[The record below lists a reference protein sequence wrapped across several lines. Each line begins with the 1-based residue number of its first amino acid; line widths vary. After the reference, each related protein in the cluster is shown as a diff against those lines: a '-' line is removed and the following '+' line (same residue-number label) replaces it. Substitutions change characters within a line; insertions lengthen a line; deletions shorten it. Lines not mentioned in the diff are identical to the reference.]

1 MERDAQTSTLTVA
14 GPDAQQL
21 ERRTFVLHVVEGPDA
36 PTSREVGAGRMVVGS
51 AADADL
57 VLTDPT
63 ISRRHVELRAL
74 SDGVLVVDL
83 GSKNG
88 TRVGGI
94 AVKEA
99 LLPPDGTF
107 ALGSTTVRVEQV
119 REQLAVTAEGTV
131 RFGDYLTCNKKLAAQ
146 LELLR
151 RVARSD
157 ATVLIEG
164 PTGTGKELLAHAVHE
179 TSERKRAPFMVVDCS
194 AVSPSLLESQLF
206 GHKKGAFTGA
216 LEDHEGA
223 FEAAGEGTVFL
234 DELGELPLDL
244 QPKLLRAL
252 EARTIRR
259 VGEVHDRP
267 IHVRFV
273 AATNRDLKAMA
284 KAGAFRDDLYYRVA
298 VVRVTV
304 PPIADR
310 PEDVPLLA
318 HHYVDQLTEG
328 MRTLSPDAYLTLSQ
342 YDWPGNARELRNVIQ
357 RALAVSD
364 KTEIEPED
372 LFVEESGDAPASFHE
387 AKDQLIASFEVRY
400 VRALLDR
407 HRGNVSRA
415 AKEAGLSRNALYA
428 LMKRAGISG

>member
-1 MERDAQTSTLTVA
+1 MTRDAHTSTLTVA
-14 GPDAQQL
+14 GGDAQQL

-36 PTSREVGAGRMVVGS
+36 GTSREVGAGHMVIGS

-57 VLTDPT
+57 VLADPT

-83 GSKNG
+83 DSKNG

-94 AVKEA
+94 RVKEA

-119 REQLAVTAEGTV
+119 REALDVTPDGTV

-151 RVARSD
+151 RVAKSE
-157 ATVLIEG
+157 ATVLVEG
-164 PTGTGKELLAHAVHE
+164 PTGTGKELLARAIHDA
-179 TSERKRAPFMVVDCS
+179 SERKDAPFMVVDCS

-216 LEDHEGA
+216 VEDHQGA
-223 FEAAGEGTVFL
+223 FEAAQGGTVFL

-259 VGEVHDRP
+259 VGEVNDRP
-267 IHVRFV
+267 IQVRFV
-273 AATNRDLKAMA
+273 AATNRDLKAMS
-284 KAGAFRDDLYYRVA
+284 KAGTFRDDLYYRVA
-298 VVRVTV
+298 VVRVSV
-304 PPIADR
+304 PPIAER

-318 HHYVDQLTEG
+318 QHYVDQLTEG
-328 MRTLSPDAYLTLSQ
+328 MRVLSPDAYLTLSQ

-364 KTEIEPED
+364 KSQIDPED
-372 LFVEESGDAPASFHE
+372 LFVESSEESPASFHE

-400 VRALLDR
+400 VRALLER

-428 LMKRAGISG
+428 LMKRAGVST